1 MYEDLVTPLDVE
13 RELVELVSRLDKAP
27 GIIRDYHNQLR
38 TARAE
43 FKKAYAV
50 AYAAATGTQMDKKF
64 AAELATTDLQNAL
77 DEAEIAYKY
86 VCDTQD
92 ALRTKLRALQ
102 SVGSLVRASMFGN
115 QAGA

>member
-1 MYEDLVTPLDVE
+1 MREDLVTPLDVE
-13 RELVELVSRLDKAP
+13 RELVDLVSRLDKAP

-38 TARAE
+38 AARAE
-43 FKKAYAV
+43 FKKAYAI
-50 AYAAATGTQMDKKF
+50 AYGSATGTQMDKKF
-64 AAELATTDLQNAL
+64 AAELATVDLQDAL
-77 DEAEIAYKY
+77 DEAEISYKF

-102 SVGSLVRASMFGN
+102 SVGSLIRASMFGS